1 MCCYG
6 FEDETAERI
15 SRSSKVKSTSG
26 LQCFVLHLLFAA
38 YMSPRRPPGM
48 PVCHVSSGIVWGGGS
63 QLDLGMI
70 LGSYHSPST
79 FSFIQWK
86 QIILIDSF
94 QTLNETTDENPFVPH
109 GQSFWS
115 FLGSE
120 PWVGLS
126 YRIIHSVTAATV
138 QGSGPKSE
146 RRNQTA
152 RV

>member
-1 MCCYG
+1 M
-6 FEDETAERI
+6 
-15 SRSSKVKSTSG
+15 KSTSG

-38 YMSPRRPPGM
+38 YMSLRRPPGM

-109 GQSFWS
+109 GQSFWL